1 MGTAHGRDKHSV
13 VSCDSIVTIPA
24 SGPGPRGLGPS
35 IRFFFPYRGGVVR
48 GNRRRRDY
56 CARRSRTSCTMLAI
70 ATIGQHTSATHTLM
84 LRSPFDKS

>member
-1 MGTAHGRDKHSV
+1 MGTAHGRDKHSL
-13 VSCDSIVTIPA
+13 VSCDSIVTTPT
-24 SGPGPRGLGPS
+24 RGLGPS
-35 IRFFFPYRGGVVR
+35 IRFSSLTGAALSG